1 MFWDKFCN
9 ECQKAEKSIN
19 AVSKELSISKG
30 SIQKYRE
37 GVQPSG
43 AVTSRIAHYFGV
55 SMEYLLNDD
64 IEVNGMKIS
73 PADKKDIH
81 KSLDSFSSLTSL
93 GQRFVSLRHGK
104 VLDSPQIKQIAEY
117 VNCEESFLQ
126 FPNENK
132 YTPLNPNYDK
142 KALLN
147 TTVHDEI
154 LSLFDRCAHNE
165 RNRVV
170 QLQLSKIVLHW
181 LSEEGYTSE
190 IIKSW
195 NETLF
200 NKVDYISEHKEHFDP
215 TYDYGFNFSEL
226 DYFCEKTGLSFQYML
241 TGEKVSPAEIS
252 AEEVTRKKNKEIAE
266 LHERLAKYEN
276 KIGIE

>member
-1 MFWDKFCN
+1 MFWEKFCN

-43 AVTSRIAHYFGV
+43 AVASKIANYFGV
-55 SMEYLLNDD
+55 STEYLLNDD
-64 IEVNGMKIS
+64 IEINGMKIS

-104 VLDSPQIKQIAEY
+104 VLDSSEIKQIAEY

-132 YTPLNPNYDK
+132 YTQLNPNYNK
-142 KALLN
+142 KVLLN
-147 TTVHDEI
+147 TKIYDEI
-154 LSLFDRCAHNE
+154 LSLFDRCANNE

-170 QLQLSKIVLHW
+170 QLQLSKIVLYW
-181 LSEEGYTSE
+181 LSKKDYSIED
-190 IIKSW
+190 IKAW
-195 NETLF
+195 NGTLSK
-200 NKVDYISEHKEHFDP
+200 KVDYISGQKSHFDP
-215 TYDYGFNFSEL
+215 TYDFGFNYSEL
-226 DYFCEKTGLSFQYML
+226 DYFREKTGLSFQYMF
-241 TGEKVSPAEIS
+241 TGEEKSPAEI
-252 AEEVTRKKNKEIAE
+252 AIDEKNKEIEA
-266 LHERLAKYEN
+266 LRERLAKYE
-276 KIGIE
+276 KV